1 VVECCELKF
10 SFSTIAFLPHSGLY
24 FFCFFFFR
32 EERKRK
38 RERVCDRTREKERE
52 REEMLTSTPTIQRGL
67 MAGETATRAEL
78 LARVQANL
86 RAPGN
91 NHSNNNKA
99 G

>member
-1 VVECCELKF
+1 LLFPF
-10 SFSTIAFLPHSGLY
+10 SG
-24 FFCFFFFR
+24 R
-32 EERKRK
+32 KKERQR
-38 RERVCDRTREKERE
+38 DRTREKEKGKKRE
-52 REEMLTSTPTIQRGL
+52 MEEMLTSTRTIQRGL